1 MQQNDFK
8 LTSHRTCS
16 GTAAHLAEVLY
27 FCGSV
32 DTVSFILMCHTT
44 TNWRWRRDINQAQTA
59 KQTWWNTKLLFERSV

>member
-16 GTAAHLAEVLY
+16 GTAAHVVKVLY

-32 DTVSFILMCHTT
+32 DTVSFNVSHNDKL
-44 TNWRWRRDINQAQTA
+44 ALTA
-59 KQTWWNTKLLFERSV
+59 RHQSGSNR